1 MCFFYLLK
9 SINDWFSKIMR
20 FHINTGVGE
29 EFQLMG
35 LGRTMQW
42 SHHKIISFFPYCF
55 HFCSN
60 ECKSHVCR
68 EWVISK
74 LFFHCFLVADM
85 RLYTMPCRL
94 VRPSIRH
101 ISEFRAVFAVLL
113 LPNRPRLDCRVSG
126 LVPVYDFVFLK
137 TNSNILRWFDLF
149 IFSNLSLLWL
159 LLWF

>member
-1 MCFFYLLK
+1 MLHFCCLLLIKNALNVCFFYLLK

-42 SHHKIISFFPYCF
+42 SHHKIISLFPYCF

-60 ECKSHVCR
+60 ECKSHVCW

-74 LFFHCFLVADM
+74 LLFHCFLVADM
-85 RLYTMPCRL
+85 RLHLAVSVGPSVCPSYFWIPIQFLPYCSCPT
-94 VRPSIRH
+94 VRDWIAEYP
-101 ISEFRAVFAVLL
+101 AL
-113 LPNRPRLDCRVSG
+113 
-126 LVPVYDFVFLK
+126 FL
-137 TNSNILRWFDLF
+137 SMILCF
-149 IFSNLSLLWL
+149 
-159 LLWF
+159 